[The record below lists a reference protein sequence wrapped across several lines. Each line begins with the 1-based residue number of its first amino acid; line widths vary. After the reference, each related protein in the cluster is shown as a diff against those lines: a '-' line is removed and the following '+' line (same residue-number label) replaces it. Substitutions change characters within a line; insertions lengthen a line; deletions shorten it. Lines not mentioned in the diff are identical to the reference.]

1 MHYQACIYFWDKAKI
16 NLFHVNGRVFSK
28 NKNFSKY
35 RATYLSS
42 NLHIHSIVNDCFH
55 KYSRYT
61 SLDINEKIFLQWKQK
76 ILFENGL
83 ISFFIYFL
91 IPLTCLNF
99 FIQKWTF
106 NYKTTTTLTPA
117 AAWKKILDF
126 LIILWPSRNSNR

>member
-1 MHYQACIYFWDKAKI
+1 MIFQKVEINSPMRFMAVGHVQRRQWSVCTFTKGAFVWKILLKLSKSPNPLKNLTMHYQACFWYKANKSF
-16 NLFHVNGRVFSK
+16 LYKWTREK

-76 ILFENGL
+76 ILFQNG
-83 ISFFIYFL
+83 
-91 IPLTCLNF
+91 
-99 FIQKWTF
+99 
-106 NYKTTTTLTPA
+106 
-117 AAWKKILDF
+117 
-126 LIILWPSRNSNR
+126 